1 MKPEMEL
8 LDERNRL
15 VALQE
20 DLATRTNGRAL
31 ASDESEQW
39 DKIQADIDITQGQ
52 LERNRQVKR
61 SKELIADAAAEARGN
76 RAPADAQVGN
86 EGGSEAYTRAFD
98 KWMRRGHGSM
108 TPEERAVLITRGT
121 DAQTTVTDNLGGYA
135 VPESFGDKLIMAMAA
150 FGGMLEVSDVVRTS
164 NGASMPFP
172 VINETAI
179 KGRLLAENAAM
190 AVKDVAFGTANLGAY
205 VYTSDIVKLSY
216 QLIQDNAVNLEQV
229 LLPLLSNRLG
239 RIVNEHLTT
248 GDGSGKPT
256 GFLTTAGSG
265 KTATAVAAFTRGELI
280 DVQHSVDSAYRG
292 TARWMFNDTTL
303 AAIRKLSIGSADD
316 RPLWQAGMQV
326 GAPDLL
332 EGKPYTINN
341 DMPDAAA
348 GTTPIAFGAFE
359 NYRVRMVKD
368 VTMMEM
374 NELYSANL
382 QKGFAAYTRVDGALL
397 DTTSIKKLTMAAS

>member
-20 DLATRTNGRAL
+20 DLASRTNGRAL

-39 DKIQADIDITQGQ
+39 DKIQADINLVQGQ
-52 LERNRQVKR
+52 IERNRQVKR

-76 RAPADAQVGN
+76 RAPTNAQVGN

-98 KWMRRGHGSM
+98 KWMRRGHGAM
-108 TPEERAVLITRGT
+108 TPEERSILITRGT
-121 DAQTTVTDNLGGYA
+121 DPQTTATDNLGGYA
-135 VPESFGDKLIMAMAA
+135 VPESFGDKLILAMAA

-164 NGASMPFP
+164 NGAAMPFP

-248 GDGSGKPT
+248 GD
-256 GFLTTAGSG
+256 
-265 KTATAVAAFTRGELI
+265 
-280 DVQHSVDSAYRG
+280 
-292 TARWMFNDTTL
+292 
-303 AAIRKLSIGSADD
+303 
-316 RPLWQAGMQV
+316 
-326 GAPDLL
+326 
-332 EGKPYTINN
+332 
-341 DMPDAAA
+341 
-348 GTTPIAFGAFE
+348 
-359 NYRVRMVKD
+359 
-368 VTMMEM
+368 
-374 NELYSANL
+374 
-382 QKGFAAYTRVDGALL
+382 
-397 DTTSIKKLTMAAS
+397 

>member
-20 DLATRTNGRAL
+20 DLANRTKGKAL

-39 DKIQADIDITQGQ
+39 DKIQADIDQVQG
-52 LERNRQVKR
+52 EIARNRQVKR

-76 RAPADAQVGN
+76 RAPSETQVGN

-98 KWMRRGHGSM
+98 KWMRRGHGAM
-108 TPEERAVLITRGT
+108 TPEERSILITRGT
-121 DAQTTVTDNLGGYA
+121 DPQTTATDNLGGYA
-135 VPESFGDKLIMAMAA
+135 VPESFGDKLIQAMAA

-164 NGASMPFP
+164 NGAAMPFP

-190 AVKDVAFGTANLGAY
+190 AVKDVAFGTASLGAY

-248 GDGSGKPT
+248 GDGSAKPT
-256 GFLTTAGSG
+256 GFLTSAASG
-265 KTATAVAAFTRGELI
+265 KTATAAAAFTRGELI
-280 DVQHSVDSAYRG
+280 DLQHSVDSAYRG

-316 RPLWQAGMQV
+316 RPLWQAGMQL

-348 GTTPIAFGAFE
+348 GTTPIAFGDFQ

-368 VTMMEM
+368 VTMVEM

>member
-20 DLATRTNGRAL
+20 DLANRTKGKAL

-39 DKIQADIDITQGQ
+39 DKIQADIDQVQG
-52 LERNRQVKR
+52 EIARNRQVKR

-76 RAPADAQVGN
+76 RAPSETQVGN

-98 KWMRRGHGSM
+98 KWMRRGHGAM
-108 TPEERAVLITRGT
+108 TPEERSILITRGT
-121 DAQTTVTDNLGGYA
+121 DPQTTATDNLGGYA
-135 VPESFGDKLIMAMAA
+135 VPESFGDKLIQAMAA

-164 NGASMPFP
+164 NGAAMPFP

-190 AVKDVAFGTANLGAY
+190 AVKDVAFGTASLGAY

-248 GDGSGKPT
+248 GDGSAKPT
-256 GFLTTAGSG
+256 GFLTSAASG
-265 KTATAVAAFTRGELI
+265 KTATAAAAFTRGELI
-280 DVQHSVDSAYRG
+280 DLQHSVDSAYRG

-316 RPLWQAGMQV
+316 RPLWQAGMQL